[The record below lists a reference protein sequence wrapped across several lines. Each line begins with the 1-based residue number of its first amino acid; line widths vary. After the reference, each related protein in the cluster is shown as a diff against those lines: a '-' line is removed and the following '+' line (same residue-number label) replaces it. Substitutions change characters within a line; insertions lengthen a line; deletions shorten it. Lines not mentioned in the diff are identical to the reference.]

1 MSFANPSDGPQNLS
15 EGEQQIYEAVKD
27 TLEENGGLK
36 EIRANI
42 QKKVFEVIRGDGAKS
57 GSPRVNE
64 RDPRIQ
70 LVNQLIM
77 QYFHWYGYMYT
88 IEMFGVESG
97 TDTTC
102 PPPQF
107 LESRLANR
115 QYKSHVLPIL
125 IELVMDLMEKK

>member
-1 MSFANPSDGPQNLS
+1 MSYSNPSDGPQNLT
-15 EGEQQIYEAVKD
+15 ENEQQIYEAVKS
-27 TLEENGGLK
+27 TLEESGELK
-36 EIRANI
+36 NIRANI
-42 QKKVFEVIRGDGAKS
+42 QKKVFDVIRGEAS
-57 GSPRVNE
+57 LAGSPRVNE

-102 PPPQF
+102 PPPQL
-107 LESRLANR
+107 LESRLSNR

-125 IELVMDLMEKK
+125 IELVMDLIEKK